1 MDVAFPSYDDECP
14 RNVCDIVQSPTLIGQ
29 PMLTSPQSY
38 SLEQAYQESIRNSD
52 LIIKDEAARRLR
64 LRILLLEDEN
74 DELHEQL
81 AIEDNRTDE
90 LEQECSELRKQ
101 LEEAEIETQRRET
114 ELRTRAR
121 ELSNLK
127 VPWYKMKLL

>member
-1 MDVAFPSYDDECP
+1 MLSRQITFTV
-14 RNVCDIVQSPTLIGQ
+14 IGK
-29 PMLTSPQSY
+29 PMLTPPQSY

-52 LIIKDEAARRLR
+52 LINKDEAARRLR

-81 AIEDNRTDE
+81 AIADDRIDG

-101 LEEAEIETQRRET
+101 LDKAEIETRRRET
-114 ELRTRAR
+114 ELRARAR

-127 VPWYKMKLL
+127 V